1 MPTPPPPE
9 KPKEERVRETITI
22 LKKLEEVGIGT
33 FDPGY
38 EQVKTAMREWVT
50 TGEAATHTVEFPR
63 FGRRGELI
71 LPARADRAASLNLKV
86 VRGAKR

>member
-9 KPKEERVRETITI
+9 KPKEDRVRETITI

-38 EQVKTAMREWVT
+38 ELVKGAMREWVN
-50 TGEAATHTVEFPR
+50 TGVAASLTVEFPR
-63 FGRRGELI
+63 FGRRGELV
-71 LPARADRAASLNLKV
+71 LPARADRSASLNLKV
-86 VRGAKR
+86 VRVGRR